1 MVPCHHTC
9 RRVSLY
15 TLLLTHSVPVQMKA
29 LFLMQDGSLRVL
41 VIRRFLLRLSL
52 SENNLPAHIQHCS
65 SFSQFKTNVSLY
77 FCLLWATLR
86 HWEAVL
92 DLIFI
97 LLLTSSLDDIPPTPP
112 PIVLLEVRS
121 CVKVEVAVLGSK
133 SLTVLTVSEDGN
145 APLNLNPALL
155 SLGKSLGVVSFNRG
169 K

>member
-1 MVPCHHTC
+1 MVPCRHTC

-15 TLLLTHSVPVQMKA
+15 TLLLAHSVPVQMKK
-29 LFLMQDGSLRVL
+29 LFLVQDGSLRAL
-41 VIRRFLLRLSL
+41 VIGRSLFRLPL
-52 SENNLPAHIQHCS
+52 SENNLPAHIQQCS

-86 HWEAVL
+86 HWML
-92 DLIFI
+92 YLIFI
-97 LLLTSSLDDIPPTPP
+97 LLLTSSLDDIVPP
-112 PIVLLEVRS
+112 PSLSLVLLEVRS

-133 SLTVLTVSEDGN
+133 SLIAFTVSEDAN
-145 APLNLNPALL
+145 APLNSNPALL